1 MPLKR
6 EKILSRELYVYC
18 SWVKC
23 PYLKTDIYELKH
35 DMLNKQDIDYPLAL
49 SHRKA
54 YVGQTVIAYFKLL
67 VLAVIYLF

>member
-1 MPLKR
+1 MPLNRDKSYQ
-6 EKILSRELYVYC
+6 ETSTSILVSEMFL
-18 SWVKC
+18 
-23 PYLKTDIYELKH
+23 LKNWYINLKH
-35 DMLNKQDIDYPLAL
+35 DMMNKKDISYPLAL